1 MKGDSINVEL
11 ANHVCIET
19 QGSVIYAS
27 NPDEV
32 VVTIGLEDLVVV
44 RDGDVTLIVAKHRT
58 QEIKQV
64 LNKVKADR
72 SLDRLL

>member
-1 MKGDSINVEL
+1 MLFRSVEL

-32 VVTIGLEDLVVV
+32 VVTIGLEDLVIV
-44 RDGDVTLIVAKHRT
+44 RDGDVTLIVAKDRT
-58 QEIKQV
+58 QEIKQIV
-64 LNKVKADR
+64 NQIKESKE
-72 SLDRLL
+72 LDRLL